1 MSLKHSLQNF
11 AEKSKICEK
20 IRKHFERKKE
30 RKKERVIN
38 SQSKFSFQQKKILNF
53 TAKTF
58 RLWTMYRQVQKCK
71 SAQTQKD
78 RQARFFQKEDL
89 KVCS

>member
-30 RKKERVIN
+30 RVIN

-53 TAKTF
+53 TAKSF